1 MSFATRLILFFALL
15 TALSPRRS
23 VSRKLRVGDVQPT
36 KLLSRFTSKQPHFD
50 K

>member
-23 VSRKLRVGDVQPT
+23 VSRNPRFERRAT
-36 KLLSRFTSKQPHFD
+36 KKFAV
-50 K
+50 